1 MKKDLPDT
9 LTIPQAAEALG
20 VSRQNIWHAIQ
31 RGRIQ
36 ALRFGHVALIPR
48 SALEE
53 YVATKS
59 KGGRPRKENLLT
71 KKKL

>member
-1 MKKDLPDT
+1 MKKDPPDT
-9 LTIPQAAEALG
+9 LTIPQAAAELS

-31 RGRIQ
+31 RGRIK

-53 YVATKS
+53 YVATK
-59 KGGRPRKENLLT
+59 GQNVGRPRK
-71 KKKL
+71 KH